1 MSQPRWLRI
10 PRLRRSLAL
19 ASLVLSVSAL
29 YLLRAEAARP
39 SLSLGTTVSGGLVT
53 LTGRGAH
60 GTLRMSQTA
69 LAAGSGGTFYAEL
82 DLEAD
87 RGAGEVERAP
97 LSLAVVLDTS
107 GSMSGAKL
115 DEARRSVRKLLEG
128 MRDDD
133 EVAFVRYADHAEVI
147 QPLARVRDVRAEL
160 VARLSQLEATGGTN
174 IPSGLAEG
182 ERQLAR
188 AGFSRVKRVVLVS
201 DGLDGSRS
209 RAEDLARDTFAR
221 GVTVSSLGVGLDFD
235 ESYMASLAEIG
246 HGNFGFVKD
255 AGSLARF
262 LDRELVEAA
271 TTMVEGTKVRV
282 ELPRGVSFL
291 RAVGGVPRVV
301 DGAVEVDVG
310 SISAGDS
317 RRVVLELASSLELG
331 QRASLGGEVS
341 WRTVRG
347 GPVSVGFAGLEVAVT
362 DDLAA
367 VERSRDPGTLASATS
382 AFASLRQLEAASAYA
397 RGDVARAGA
406 LLDTNERELA
416 RAIQAAPAA
425 AAPLLRQVES
435 LRDAKREF
443 GRAPP
448 KSAEGNAAAKAVFE
462 RDSANMR
469 KNTF

>member
-1 MSQPRWLRI
+1 MSLPRLLRI
-10 PRLRRSLAL
+10 PRLRRALAL
-19 ASLVLSVSAL
+19 ASLVLSVSGL

-53 LTGRGAH
+53 LAGHGVH
-60 GTLRMSQTA
+60 GTLRISQTQ
-69 LAAGSGGTFYAEL
+69 LAARPGDTFYAEL
-82 DLEAD
+82 NLEVD
-87 RGAGEVERAP
+87 RAAGEVERAP

-107 GSMSGAKL
+107 GSMSGTKME
-115 DEARRSVRKLLEG
+115 EARRSVRKLLEG
-128 MRDDD
+128 MRPDD
-133 EVAFVRYADHAEVI
+133 EVAFIRYSDRAEVI

-160 VARLSQLEATGGTN
+160 VARLSQLEASGGTN

-201 DGLDGSRS
+201 DGLDASRG
-209 RAEDLARDTFAR
+209 RAEDLARDAFAR

-255 AGSLARF
+255 GSSLARF

-271 TTMVEGTKVRV
+271 TTMVEGTKLRI
-282 ELPRGVSFL
+282 ELPRGVSFV
-291 RAVGGVPRVV
+291 RAVGGVARRV
-301 DGAVEVDVG
+301 GSTIEVDVG
-310 SISAGDS
+310 SISAGDA
-317 RRVVLELASSLELG
+317 RRVVLELVSSLELG

-347 GPVSVGFAGLEVAVT
+347 GPVSVAFAGLDLLAT

-367 VERSRDPGTLASATS
+367 VERSRDPGTFASATS

-425 AAPLLRQVES
+425 AAPLVRQVEQ
-435 LRDAKREF
+435 LREAKREF
-443 GRAPP
+443 GRAAP
-448 KSAEGNAAAKAVFE
+448 KSPEGSAAAKAVFE